1 MEERRV
7 TQRRKCAS
15 TLSFPLRT
23 GKGGLIACDRRSL
36 PTRRVNDIE
45 VHEISYRDFLTEMQ
59 KHRH

>member
-7 TQRRKCAS
+7 TQRRTCAP

-23 GKGGLIACDRRSL
+23 GEGGLIAYDRRSL

-45 VHEISYRDFLTEMQ
+45 VHEISYRDFLIEMQ
-59 KHRH
+59 KYRH